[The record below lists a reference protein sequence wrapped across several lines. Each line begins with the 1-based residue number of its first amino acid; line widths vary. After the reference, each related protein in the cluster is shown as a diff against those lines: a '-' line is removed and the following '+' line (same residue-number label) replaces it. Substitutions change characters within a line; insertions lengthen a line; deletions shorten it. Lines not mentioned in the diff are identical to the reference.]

1 MSGPASGTR
10 PAAQDGA
17 SEPPPGDP
25 DLRPDA
31 DSRQDATREDADQP
45 VVVAGCRRCAG
56 LVLPGDRY
64 CEQCGTRL
72 DAAARSG
79 THALRASDARQ
90 RDLGLAAGAT
100 DRGLVHRANED
111 GMGLGLLPDGRG
123 AVGVVCDGVSSA
135 PGSGPAAAGAARA
148 ATELLTTR
156 AEQWRTGPGL
166 AEEVTT
172 TLRDA
177 ARAAQTAAVAG
188 AAELGLTPA
197 CTFVAAVAVG
207 DTLVVGWLGDSRA
220 YLVDAAGTRRL
231 TEDDTVAA
239 EAVRAGQ
246 LPPELAEQGR
256 AAHTITR
263 WLGSACPSPVPRTR
277 VVRLRPPSRVVLCS
291 DGLWNYASAAAALAA
306 HIAEPGA
313 DATPITVARHLVDVA
328 LRAGG
333 ADNVT
338 VIVIDIPESA

>member
-1 MSGPASGTR
+1 MSGPAGGTP

-17 SEPPPGDP
+17 TEPPPGDP
-25 DLRPDA
+25 DLPPDA
-31 DSRQDATREDADQP
+31 GSHQDAARQDADQP
-45 VVVAGCRRCAG
+45 VVAGCRRCAG
-56 LVLPGDRY
+56 PVLPGDRY
-64 CEQCGTRL
+64 CERCGTRL

-79 THALRASDARQ
+79 THPIRASDARQ

-111 GMGLGLLPDGRG
+111 GMGLALLPDGQG

-148 ATELLTTR
+148 ATELLTLR
-156 AEQWRTGPGL
+156 AEQWRPGPGL
-166 AEEVTT
+166 VEEVTT
-172 TLRDA
+172 ALRDA
-177 ARAAQTAAVAG
+177 ARAAQAAAIAG

-197 CTFVAAVAVG
+197 CTFVAAVVVG

-220 YLVDAAGTRRL
+220 YLVDDAGTRRL

-277 VVRLRPPSRVVLCS
+277 VVRLHPPGRVVLCS

-338 VIVIDIPESA
+338 VIVIDIPGSA